1 MQINDLTR
9 GRGNRGSKSPHS
21 PPRGSVT
28 QRRGESIPIRQEPPV
43 TAAALTT
50 VTGMEVEMPS
60 RVIWLLQ
67 NVL

>member
-1 MQINDLTR
+1 M
-9 GRGNRGSKSPHS
+9 
-21 PPRGSVT
+21 T

-50 VTGMEVEMPS
+50 VTGMVVEMPS